1 MYSKNKRG
9 HDHIHQSGL
18 FGVRPLMNFAI
29 GDQTI
34 LIEGVA
40 KKFE

>member
-1 MYSKNKRG
+1 MS
-9 HDHIHQSGL
+9 
-18 FGVRPLMNFAI
+18 FAI

-40 KKFE
+40 KKFERRKFRNDWVSND